1 MFQHE
6 TQLRVRYAE
15 TDQMGFVY
23 YGQYATYFEVARV
36 EALRSLGCT
45 YRALEDSG
53 VLMPVTQFQISYK
66 KPALYDELLSIVT
79 QIKQLPGVRIR
90 FDYATY
96 NPEGT
101 LLNEA
106 FTELVFLDA
115 TSRRVRKAPETL
127 IHALQSFFQ
136 DGI

>member
-6 TQLRVRYAE
+6 TSVRVRYAE

-36 EALRSLGCT
+36 EALRSINCT
-45 YRALEDSG
+45 YRSLEESG
-53 VLMPVTQFQISYK
+53 VWMPVTQYQITYR
-66 KPALYDELLSIVT
+66 KPALYDEELRIVT
-79 QIKQLPGVRIR
+79 RIAELPGARIR
-90 FDYATY
+90 FDYTTF
-96 NPEGT
+96 NPDGV

-115 TSRRVRKAPETL
+115 QSRRVRKAPVML
-127 IHALQSFFQ
+127 LSALKPYFQ